1 MTAAAGGIALIN
13 SFGNL
18 GGFCGPY
25 IIGCSKDHL
34 GS

>member
-25 IIGCSKDHL
+25 IIGCSKGQL